1 MKIDTAREGGAALL
15 QLEGRL
21 DREWAEHLSGT
32 LEDLLQDG
40 VRTLNIDFAGVTYVS
55 SEATRVLTR
64 WQQELALLRGEMHV
78 TSLPPAV
85 RETFDVAG
93 WDPVAAVGAPASLRH
108 SSWHIRTDI
117 AKSGDFEFSAN
128 ESAAGLSCRLH
139 GDPGRLATAAYGEG
153 DCRTVSLSNGAF
165 GLGLGAIG
173 GSFADCG
180 GRLGELVAVAGCV
193 AYFPSDGARKPD
205 YLVGAGRV
213 PARVTLATG
222 LTCEGEFSRLV
233 RFTTRADAAAVPL
246 SEIATVCLDA
256 AGKKMAGI
264 IIAGETAG
272 LCGARLRRSPGGDAP
287 VAFDLP
293 EIRDW
298 LSFAPERTHAATTAL
313 IVGVVARAPEG
324 PLAAHLRPIGI
335 TGRLFAHFHAAVF
348 SYRPL
353 PRRTVDLSTLVR
365 GLFADHELRDVVHL
379 VQDDRGEAA
388 VDESA
393 LVRGVGWVGPIT
405 QIA

>member
-1 MKIDTAREGGAALL
+1 MKIETVREGGTALL

-40 VRTLNIDFAGVTYVS
+40 VRSLNIDFSRVTYVS

-64 WQQELALLRGEMHV
+64 WQQELALLRGEMQV
-78 TSLPPAV
+78 TALPARV
-85 RETFDVAG
+85 RETFDVSG
-93 WDPVAAVGAPASLRH
+93 WDPDAASGPVTLHH
-108 SSWHIRTDI
+108 SSWQMRSDI
-117 AKSGDFEFSAN
+117 AKCGDFEFSTHDAVG
-128 ESAAGLSCRLH
+128 GLTCRPH
-139 GDPGRLATAAYGEG
+139 GDPTRLARAVYGPG
-153 DCRTVSLSNGAF
+153 DCGVVPLSEGAF

-173 GSFADCG
+173 GSFAECG
-180 GRLGELVAVAGCV
+180 ERMGELIAVAGCA

-213 PARVTLATG
+213 SPRVTLATG
-222 LTCEGEFSRLV
+222 LTCEGTFSRLV
-233 RFTTRADAAAVPL
+233 RFATRADAEAVPL
-246 SEIATVCLDA
+246 SELAIVCLDA
-256 AGKKMAGI
+256 VGKRMAGL

-272 LCGARLRRSPGGDAP
+272 LCGARLRRSPAGDSP
-287 VAFDLP
+287 VRLILP
-293 EIRDW
+293 DIRDW
-298 LSFAPERTHAATTAL
+298 LSFAPERTHASTTAL
-313 IVGVVARAPEG
+313 LVGVVARTPEG
-324 PLAAHLRPIGI
+324 PLAAHLRPIGL

-353 PRRTVDLSTLVR
+353 PQRTVDLGTLVR

-379 VQDDRGEAA
+379 VQDDRREAA
-388 VDESA
+388 IDESA

-405 QIA
+405 RVA

>member
-1 MKIDTAREGGAALL
+1 MKIDTAREGGSALL
-15 QLEGRL
+15 HLEGRL

-40 VRTLNIDFAGVTYVS
+40 VRTLNIDFSGVTYVS

-64 WQQELALLRGEMHV
+64 WQQELALLRGEMQI
-78 TSLPPAV
+78 TSVPPAV
-85 RETFDVAG
+85 RGAFDVAG
-93 WDPVAAVGAPASLRH
+93 WDPTAAGAVHASLRH

-117 AKSGDFEFSAN
+117 AKCGDFEFSAN
-128 ESAAGLSCRLH
+128 EAAGSLVCRLH
-139 GDPGRLATAAYGEG
+139 GDPDRLSRLAYGENE
-153 DCRTVSLSNGAF
+153 CRVVTLPSGAF

-173 GSFADCG
+173 GSFAETG
-180 GRLGELVAVAGCV
+180 ERLGELIAVAGCA

-205 YLVGAGRV
+205 YLVGGGRV
-213 PARVTLATG
+213 SPRVTLCSG

-233 RFTTRADAAAVPL
+233 RFTTRADADAVPL

-256 AGKKMAGI
+256 AGKKMAGL

-272 LCGARLRRSPGGDAP
+272 LCGARLRRSPAGDSP
-287 VAFDLP
+287 LRFDLP
-293 EIRDW
+293 EIREW
-298 LSFAPERTHAATTAL
+298 LSFAPERTHAATTTL

-324 PLAAHLRPIGI
+324 ALAAHLRPIGL

-353 PRRTVDLSTLVR
+353 PRRTVELGTLVR
-365 GLFADHELRDVVHL
+365 ALFADHELRDVIHL
-379 VQDDRGEAA
+379 MQDDRGESA

>member
-1 MKIDTAREGGAALL
+1 MKIETVREGGTALL

-40 VRTLNIDFAGVTYVS
+40 VRSLNIDFSRVTYVS

-64 WQQELALLRGEMHV
+64 WQQELALLRGEMQV
-78 TSLPPAV
+78 TALPAPV
-85 RETFDVAG
+85 RAAFDVSG
-93 WDPVAAVGAPASLRH
+93 WDPDAVSGPVTLRH
-108 SSWHIRTDI
+108 SSWQMRSDI
-117 AKSGDFEFSAN
+117 AKCGDFEFSTHGAVG
-128 ESAAGLSCRLH
+128 GLTCRLH
-139 GDPGRLATAAYGEG
+139 GDPTRLARAVYGPG
-153 DCRTVSLSNGAF
+153 DCGVVPLSDGAF

-173 GSFADCG
+173 GSFAECG
-180 GRLGELVAVAGCV
+180 ERMGELIAVAGCA

-213 PARVTLATG
+213 SPRVTLATG
-222 LTCEGEFSRLV
+222 LTCEGTFSRLV
-233 RFTTRADAAAVPL
+233 RFTTRADAEAVPL
-246 SEIATVCLDA
+246 SELAIVCLDA
-256 AGKKMAGI
+256 VGKRMAGL

-272 LCGARLRRSPGGDAP
+272 LCGARLRRSPAGDSP
-287 VAFDLP
+287 VRLILP
-293 EIRDW
+293 DIRDW
-298 LSFAPERTHAATTAL
+298 LSFAPERTHASTTAL
-313 IVGVVARAPEG
+313 LVGVVARTPEG
-324 PLAAHLRPIGI
+324 PLAAHLRPIGL

-353 PRRTVDLSTLVR
+353 PQRTVDLGTLVR

-379 VQDDRGEAA
+379 VQDDRREAA
-388 VDESA
+388 IDESA

-405 QIA
+405 RVA